1 MEKWYYLICGLV
13 VGYSLTH
20 IFIFKKYSK
29 VLDQLKER
37 TLDLRIII
45 KLLKE
50 ELEKK
55 WPLVLI
61 LATQRDE
68 GSNPSTST
76 KGVYNMGV
84 TGIDRE
90 IRV

>member
-20 IFIFKKYSK
+20 IFIFKKYTK
-29 VLDQLKER
+29 ILDQLKER

-55 WPLVLI
+55 
-61 LATQRDE
+61 
-68 GSNPSTST
+68 
-76 KGVYNMGV
+76 
-84 TGIDRE
+84 
-90 IRV
+90 